1 MKLMRVA
8 FASLVVIGLLS
19 GCKEDLVRIPCD
31 GSSPVWNGEVFE
43 IVAATCLGSSCHG
56 SGSSRGDFNSYAG
69 IEPYLL
75 DNSFEISVLQN
86 RTMPQNGTLPDSS
99 LAALQCWLENGFPEN

>member
-1 MKLMRVA
+1 
-8 FASLVVIGLLS
+8 LVVIGLLS

-75 DNSFEISVLQN
+75 DNSFEISVLAN
-86 RTMPQNGTLPDSS
+86 ADDASEMPPCQIPHWQHPAM
-99 LAALQCWLENGFPEN
+99 LAREWFP